1 MKIGITL
8 SLRSDFESMW
18 INGIKLNVLNLLKT
32 LQQIEGYEVYAL
44 DTGDIVTDLTK
55 VTWDYTKYPILKFNK
70 SAQDMDL
77 IIMLG
82 TSLPTSLI
90 EKLKSNKPELKIVK
104 YQCGNNY
111 VIDMER
117 VLFDTKDAGLPS
129 WDQGH
134 DETWM
139 IPQQEYQNK
148 DYYQLIY
155 RQESEQL
162 KVVPFVWDPEHM
174 LRATAMLHKSGKKIP
189 GYMQRDRKDKKL
201 SVMEPN
207 MNVVKYSLI
216 PLMTAEKVYREFG
229 EGAFKQMYIGSGQ
242 ELLKNEYYKG
252 ILKHFDMV
260 SHNPPLVKYIA
271 RYPVILFLA
280 EETDIVVSHQWENP
294 LNYAYLDALYFNYPL
309 IHNADFIK
317 DAGYYYEGFSIN
329 EAASQLEYALSEH
342 DNNIEAYREKNK
354 SVLSR
359 YLTTNP
365 DVIDTYKKLIENV
378 FEPGK
383 HDLSHDYDHQ
393 TNLYK

>member
-44 DTGDIVTDLTK
+44 DTGDVVTDLTK
-55 VTWDYTKYPILKFNK
+55 VTWDYNKYPILKFNN
-70 SAQDMDL
+70 SAHEMDL

-90 EKLKSNKPELKIVK
+90 QKLKNNKPSLKVVK

-155 RQESEQL
+155 RQNSEQL

-174 LRATAMLHKSGKKIP
+174 MRTTVMLHKSGKKIP
-189 GYMQRDRKDKKL
+189 GYKRANRKDKKL

-216 PLMTAEKVYREFG
+216 PLMAAEKVYREFG

-242 ELLKNEYYKG
+242 GLLKNEYYKG
-252 ILKHFDMV
+252 MLKHFDMV
-260 SHNPPLVKYIA
+260 NHNPPLVKYIA
-271 RYPVILFLA
+271 RYPVVLFLA

-309 IHNADFIK
+309 VHNAEFIK

-329 EAASQLEYALSEH
+329 EAAAQLEYALSHH
-342 DNNIEAYREKNK
+342 DNNIETYKEKNK
-354 SVLSR
+354 KVLNR
-359 YLTTNP
+359 YLSTNK
-365 DVIDTYKKLIENV
+365 DVVDTYKKLIENV

-383 HDLSHDYDHQ
+383 HDLSYDYDHQ

>member
-8 SLRSDFESMW
+8 SLRHDNESMW
-18 INGIKLNVLNLLKT
+18 INGIKLNVLNLAKT
-32 LQQIEGYEVYAL
+32 LLQIEGYEVFVL
-44 DTGDIVTDLTK
+44 DTGSVVTDLTK
-55 VTWDYTKYPILKFNK
+55 VTWDYNKYPIRKFNED
-70 SAQDMDL
+70 AWNMDL

-82 TSLPTSLI
+82 TSLPSSLVK
-90 EKLKSNKPELKIVK
+90 KLKDNKPGMKVIK

-117 VLFDTKDAGLPS
+117 VIHGSDDAGEPS

-148 DYYQLIY
+148 DYYQLVY
-155 RQESEQL
+155 RQQESQL

-174 LRATAMLHKSGKKIP
+174 LRATAMLHNAGKKIP
-189 GYMQRDRKDKKL
+189 GYKPKDRKDKKL

-216 PLMTAEKVYREFG
+216 PLMAAEKVFREFG
-229 EGAFKQMYIGSGQ
+229 EDAFKQMYIGSGK
-242 ELLKNEYYKG
+242 ELLKNSYYKG
-252 ILKHFDMV
+252 MLKHFDMV
-260 SHNPPLVKYIA
+260 NHNPPLVKYIA
-271 RYPVILFLA
+271 RYPVVLFLA

-309 IHNADFIK
+309 VHNADFIK
-317 DAGYYYEGFSIN
+317 DAGYFYEDFKIN
-329 EAASQLEYALSEH
+329 DAAEKLEYVLAEH
-342 DNNIEAYREKNK
+342 DNNLEEYKEKNK
-354 SVLSR
+354 DVLNR
-359 YLTTNP
+359 YLSTNP
-365 DVIDTYKKLIENV
+365 DVVDTYKKLIENV

-383 HDLSHDYDHQ
+383 HNLSYEYIHE